1 MPLTFFYPFLRIK
14 GGEILTRIQ
23 TYHKHP
29 RRRFPIRPTKRG
41 WAVLAILL
49 AVIIL
54 LVSRC
59 THRQPEAIYPE
70 NIGTIPVHTDLIPE
84 DFAGRTGI
92 ERDIKWIVIH
102 ETGNRAPSATA
113 ANHNAFLHDDKLRES
128 KTAWHY
134 TVDDHEIYHHLPD
147 DEVGYQ
153 AGDGQAKNGGNLC
166 GIGIEICVN
175 EGGDYDQA
183 VDNAAMLTAYLL
195 NAYHLGVNDVK
206 QHADFMQK
214 NCPEHLRE
222 GDNWTHFLQK
232 VKEYKKQLK

>member
-1 MPLTFFYPFLRIK
+1 M
-14 GGEILTRIQ
+14 TRIQ
-23 TYHKHP
+23 TYHKRPP
-29 RRRFPIRPTKRG
+29 RRLHVRLTKRG

-49 AVIIL
+49 VLIVL
-54 LVSRC
+54 LISRC
-59 THRQPEAIYPE
+59 THQKREAVYPE
-70 NIGTIPVHTDLIPE
+70 KIGSIPVHTDLIPE

-92 ERDIKWIVIH
+92 KRDIKWIVIH
-102 ETGNRAPSATA
+102 ETGNKAPSATA
-113 ANHNAFLHDDKLRES
+113 ANHNTFLHDEKQRENN
-128 KTAWHY
+128 TAWHY

-153 AGDGQAKNGGNLC
+153 AGDGQAKNGGNQC

-175 EGGDYDQA
+175 EGSDYQQA

-195 NAYHLGVNDVK
+195 NAYHLSVDDVR

-222 GDNWTHFLQK
+222 GDNWQDFLHK
-232 VKEYKKQLK
+232 VKDYKKQLK